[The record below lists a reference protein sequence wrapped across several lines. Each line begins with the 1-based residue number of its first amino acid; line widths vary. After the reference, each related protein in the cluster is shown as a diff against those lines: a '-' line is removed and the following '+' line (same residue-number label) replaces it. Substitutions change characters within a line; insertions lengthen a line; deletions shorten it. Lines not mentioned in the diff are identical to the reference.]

1 MLTVKKT
8 YKEPRITKITSSRPE
23 VLCKKMGSSN
33 FPKIHRET
41 TVFESLLNK
50 GAGPQVL
57 FNRVAGPSF
66 YIKKK
71 PQHRRFP
78 ANFSKSLRTTN
89 L

>member
-41 TVFESLLNK
+41 TVFVSLFNK

-66 YIKKK
+66 YIKKETRA
-71 PQHRRFP
+71 QV
-78 ANFSKSLRTTN
+78 FSCEFFKIFKN
-89 L
+89 N